1 MYELLQVVTAD
12 LMLLVILWKARTYLL
27 D

>member
-1 MYELLQVVTAD
+1 MHDLLQVMAAD
-12 LMLLVILWKARTYLL
+12 FMLLVILWKASSYPL

>member
-12 LMLLVILWKARTYLL
+12 FMLLVILWKARTYLL